1 MSLGLS
7 LGLGLSAARAVA
19 GAPAAAISTFEVLG
33 PTVLPDGADAAIP
46 NGWVAKITLPYD
58 AGATFDPS
66 KILLTVQDPGFDGSG
81 AVTRTR
87 FIQGGKI
94 VRLQYPNGASNH
106 YTNAAGVA
114 SVYFSLEDHVYSGS
128 TVVGVQAA
136 SGFYGTA
143 QAGAVSSITNSSTRA
158 YPIPLVAWSNMQQVR
173 ATGSYA
179 VELYVAHRHAMNG
192 RAVAR
197 VEFIGTDGTNFS
209 ATQTATT
216 PALSGLITGSFKP
229 EVYKASIPLTALNQ
243 ASLSTDICTVNA
255 IVYPWLGTSYNLST
269 SGTAW
274 PTANPDT
281 LLRFTNDKNGTY
293 GGAHVAVQ
301 VGAAGGTVQASYA
314 SALTTPYPTINA
326 ALAAVQTWNNANKGH
341 NDHSGATI
349 WLMETTPG
357 AGASH
362 SLAAA
367 VNTVAVG
374 SCWTDI
380 KVDPAA
386 TGSVG
391 ISIGVTRAVCS
402 LLHWQANITQ
412 AGSFAFDGNTANGN
426 VMAAYS
432 GLTLNAGAAGTPVNY
447 RCGLTWMRNVTAT
460 AGLSNSNGNPF
471 FSGFTAT
478 RTQCVSILGCTIT
491 ATANMSMAAGFV
503 AGNSTQ
509 RVRLAEYGATFT
521 LHDTLDGMILA
532 NNLCRNMQQA
542 TTIAEVRALTKGLVL
557 IQNVIERAVVGSS
570 PALQVGADNTTNP
583 VDNVV
588 VFHNTIPGGIT
599 DTRYNGFYTD
609 VAGAVG
615 VQKKGVLKF
624 NILSQYN
631 CKTDTFTT
639 NTVLTGRTGNWER
652 IYTVGDD
659 GNVTMIGSASGNTTP
674 GYAAP
679 TGNWLGEYWKNTSAT
694 NALKANV
701 PFTNDQAGGVG
712 AVGLGTYTLTGP
724 TNSAYGRVSSGS
736 AVLAY
741 DIAGNARLN
750 NGNGAA
756 GAYER

>member
-1 MSLGLS
+1 MKGLS
-7 LGLGLSAARAVA
+7 LGLGLSEARAVA

-33 PTVLPDGADAAIP
+33 ATVIPDGADAAIP
-46 NGWVAKITLPYD
+46 NGWVAKVTLPYD

-66 KILLTVQDPGFDGSG
+66 KILLTVQDPGFDASG

-87 FIQGGKI
+87 YIQGGKI
-94 VRLQYPNGASNH
+94 IRLQYPNGANLH
-106 YTNAAGVA
+106 YTNAAGTA
-114 SVYFSLEDHVYSGS
+114 TVYFSLEDHVYQGS

-136 SGFYGTA
+136 TSFYGTA
-143 QAGAVSSITNSSTRA
+143 AAGSVSSITNSSTRA
-158 YPIPLVAWSNMQQVR
+158 YPIPLVAWTNLQQGR

-192 RAVAR
+192 QAVAR
-197 VEFIGTDGTNFS
+197 VEFVGSDGTNS
-209 ATQTATT
+209 TTQTATA
-216 PALSGLITGSFKP
+216 PALSGIVTGSLKP
-229 EVYKASIPLTALNQ
+229 EVYKASIPLASLNQ
-243 ASLSTDICTVNA
+243 ASISTDICTVNA
-255 IVYPWLGTSYNLST
+255 IVYPWLGTSYNIAS

-281 LLRFTNDKNGTY
+281 PLRFTNDKNGTY
-293 GGAHVAVQ
+293 GGAHAAVQ
-301 VGAAGGTVQASYA
+301 VGAVGGTVQSSYA

-326 ALAAVQTWNNANKGH
+326 ALVAIQTWNNANKGH

-357 AGASH
+357 AGATH
-362 SLAAA
+362 SVGAS

-374 SCWTDI
+374 SCWTEI

-391 ISIGVTRAVCS
+391 ISVGATRSVCS

-412 AGSFAFDGNTANGN
+412 GGSFAFDGATANGN
-426 VMAAYS
+426 IMAAYS
-432 GLTLNAGAAGTPVNY
+432 GLTLNAGAAGTPINY
-447 RCGLTWMRNVTAT
+447 RCGLSWFRNVTLT
-460 AGLSNSNGNPF
+460 AGLSNANGNPF
-471 FSGFTAT
+471 FSGFAAT

-503 AGNSTQ
+503 SGNSTQ
-509 RVRLAEYGATFT
+509 RVRMAEYGATFT
-521 LHDTLDGMILA
+521 LHDTLDGMVLA
-532 NNLCRNMQQA
+532 NNLTRNIQQA
-542 TTIAEVRALTKGLVL
+542 TTLGEIRALTKGLVL

-570 PALQVGADNTTNP
+570 PALQICADGTTNP

-659 GNVTMIGSASGNTTP
+659 GNVVMIGSASGNTTP

-679 TGNWLGEYWKNTSAT
+679 TGNWLGEYWKSTSAT

-701 PFTNDQAGGVG
+701 GFTNDQAGGVG
-712 AVGLGTYTLTGP
+712 SVGLGTYSLTGGS
-724 TNSAYGRVSSGS
+724 NAAYGRVGSGN
-736 AVLAY
+736 AVLGF
-741 DIAGNARLN
+741 DIAGNTRLN